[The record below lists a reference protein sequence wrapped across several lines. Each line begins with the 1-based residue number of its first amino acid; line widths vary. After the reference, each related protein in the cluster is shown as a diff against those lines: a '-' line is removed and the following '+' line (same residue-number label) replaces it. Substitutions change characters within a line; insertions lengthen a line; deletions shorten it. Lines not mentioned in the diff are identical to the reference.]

1 MTNHRLALL
10 GLLVSNE
17 MRLGPD
23 PLANVNIAREYEL
36 IQQKS
41 STLSRIKRDLVVYR
55 MKRYQEWRENDN
67 V

>member
-23 PLANVNIAREYEL
+23 PLANINIVHEYEL
-36 IQQKS
+36 IQQKN
-41 STLSRIKRDLVVYR
+41 STLSRAKRDLVVYR
-55 MKRYQEWRENDN
+55 MKQYLEEKNN